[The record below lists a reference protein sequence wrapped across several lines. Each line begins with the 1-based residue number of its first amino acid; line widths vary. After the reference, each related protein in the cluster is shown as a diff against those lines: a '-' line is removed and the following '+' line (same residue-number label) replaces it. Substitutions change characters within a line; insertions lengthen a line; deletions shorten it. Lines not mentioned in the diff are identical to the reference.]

1 MRPEDLGGAHPDS
14 ESRRLP
20 FRGRPPAMVLLGGAS
35 GTDALLY
42 GIPDFA
48 HDKLLTV

>member
-20 FRGRPPAMVLLGGAS
+20 CRGRPPAMVLLGGAS
-35 GTDALLY
+35 GTDAVLRRV
-42 GIPDFA
+42 PDFG